1 MYYKQSYDPNNYWY
15 FLILAPFGVC
25 LLLSCC
31 CCKQENPTPITTT
44 HQQPLPLP
52 QTTVFVI
59 ESPGSELSIGYS
71 STGLRSL

>member
-1 MYYKQSYDPNNYWY
+1 MYYKQTESYDPNDYWY
-15 FLILAPFGVC
+15 FLILVPLGVC

-31 CCKQENPTPITTT
+31 CCKQERPTPTMTTT
-44 HQQPLPLP
+44 QQPLP
-52 QTTVFVI
+52 QTTVIVI